1 LRITLIAPGKLKA
14 AFWRAA
20 AQEYADRLRRYVDFR
35 TVEVKE
41 IPPAKKSPRQI
52 IEEET
57 ALVLN
62 AAPEKGFLVLLD
74 RRGQALSSDE
84 LAEFI
89 ERRRQQGP
97 RDLVF
102 AIGGPLGFAQDA
114 LKRADAV
121 LAMSKMTFPHD
132 LARVMLLEQ
141 LYRAFT
147 ILRGEK
153 YHKS

>member
-1 LRITLIAPGKLKA
+1 MRITLIAPGKLKTD
-14 AFWRAA
+14 FWRAA
-20 AQEYADRLRRYVDFR
+20 AQDYADRLRHYVDFR
-35 TVEVKE
+35 IVELKE

-62 AAPEKGFLVLLD
+62 AAPERGFFVLLD
-74 RRGQALSSDE
+74 RRGRPFSSPE

-89 ERRRQQGP
+89 EQRRQKGP
-97 RDLVF
+97 RDLAF
-102 AIGGPLGFAQDA
+102 AIGGSLGFTEDA
-114 LKRADAV
+114 LKCADVV
-121 LAMSKMTFPHD
+121 LSMSKMTFPHD

-141 LYRAFT
+141 LYRAFS

-153 YHKS
+153 YHK